1 MFHLNIIWSKL
12 LVAAVACLFTSVA
25 YANTRLIPMVVPFSA
40 GGPTDQIWRAT
51 EVAVNHKLHSHG
63 IKLVTEYRPGAGG
76 LIAANHVAQA
86 NTTTLGI
93 FSTALVIAPV
103 INPGVVTFKPADL
116 TLVSYFGRVSMVA
129 VSTKHQSLQSL
140 KQACDQGLVN
150 YGSSGVGSATHLF
163 GHLVSNKIGCKSAV
177 HIPYKG
183 MATASPDL
191 QSGRLDYLVDFATS
205 ATAPKLDIDLDQLP
219 IENWHVFVA
228 NSAADPSDLAAL
240 QQAFDSVKKNSV
252 VVDKIQQQTRITHLA
267 DRKSNQWFLEQFG
280 LVQKLV
286 SMLNVQ

>member
-1 MFHLNIIWSKL
+1 MAGAW
-12 LVAAVACLFTSVA
+12 LFATLA
-25 YANTRLIPMVVPFSA
+25 HADIRFIPMVVPFSA

-51 EVAVNHKLHSHG
+51 EAAVNHKLYQHG
-63 IKLVTEYRPGAGG
+63 LKLVTEYRPGAGG

-86 NTTTLGI
+86 STTTLGI

-103 INPGVVTFKPADL
+103 VNPGAVKFKPSDL

-140 KQACDQGLVN
+140 QQACKQGSVN

-163 GHLVSNKIGCKSAV
+163 GQLMSNKIECSSAV

-183 MATASPDL
+183 MAAANPDL
-191 QSGRLDYLVDFATS
+191 QSGRLDYVVDFATS
-205 ATAPKLDIDLDQLP
+205 ATAPKLNIDLDQLP

-228 NSAADPSDLAAL
+228 NSAADYTDLTIL
-240 QQAFDSVKKNSV
+240 QKTFDSIKKDAV
-252 VVDKIQQQTRITHLA
+252 TVDKIQQQTRINLLGAH
-267 DRKSNQWFLEQFG
+267 RSNQWFLEQFE
-280 LVQKLV
+280 LARKLLLD
-286 SMLNVQ
+286 LNIQ

>member
-1 MFHLNIIWSKL
+1 
-12 LVAAVACLFTSVA
+12 
-25 YANTRLIPMVVPFSA
+25 MVVPFAA

-51 EVAVNHKLHSHG
+51 EAAVNHKLYPHG

-86 NTTTLGI
+86 SAATLGI
-93 FSTALVIAPV
+93 FSTALVIAPAV
-103 INPGVVTFKPADL
+103 NPGAVKFKASDL

-140 KQACDQGLVN
+140 KQACKQGSVN

-163 GHLVSNKIGCKSAV
+163 GHMMSNKIKCSSAV

-183 MATASPDL
+183 MSAANPDL

-219 IENWHVFVA
+219 IENWHVFAA
-228 NSAADPSDLAAL
+228 NSAADPADLEVL
-240 QQAFDSVKKNSV
+240 QKAFDAIKKDPAI
-252 VVDKIQQQTRITHLA
+252 VDKIQQQTRITQLA
-267 DRKSNQWFLEQFG
+267 SHRSNQWFLEQFDV
-280 LVQKLV
+280 VQSLV
-286 SMLNVQ
+286 STLNIQ